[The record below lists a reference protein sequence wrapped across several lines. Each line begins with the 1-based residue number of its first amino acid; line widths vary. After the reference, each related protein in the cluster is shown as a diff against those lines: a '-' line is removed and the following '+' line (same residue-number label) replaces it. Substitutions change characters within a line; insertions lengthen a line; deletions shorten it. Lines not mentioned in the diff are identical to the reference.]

1 MMLRFGMITALD
13 EGVEKRMRRET
24 RRKRKKSTKRLIIAL
39 SLVLV
44 GAVTTAAAYFKG
56 YSEYLAAEREQK
68 QLQEELRLA
77 RAEQDMPLLSEE
89 DYDTEFPIKTPGD
102 RREEII
108 QAKPPNMIESQS
120 GDVQEKELESDP
132 DRRVSEETAA
142 LSELES
148 QSDNPADIG
157 GGFSPETGGHET
169 TTTSPHQIGLYTG
182 IDLTAAKAKNS
193 DFIAWLMIPGTKVDY
208 PVVLTDNMD
217 YYLTHGFT
225 GKTSKLGTLFSLGK
239 TDYKTPGINIAIYG
253 HHITDTSSGQKMFR
267 PLLSYKQK
275 NFWENH
281 QMIYLDSL
289 YHCGKYRIFAV
300 INMVNDE
307 WDPSTATFADADEL
321 MDFIRLA
328 QSCALYETGVEVTM
342 TDWIIT
348 LITCDRSFAAKEGR
362 LVVMAV
368 EQ

>member
-1 MMLRFGMITALD
+1 MMLKFGMITALD
-13 EGVEKRMRRET
+13 EGDEKRMRRET

-39 SLVLV
+39 SLVLA
-44 GAVTTAAAYFKG
+44 GAVTTAAAYFQG
-56 YSEYLAAEREQK
+56 YSEYLAAEQEQK

-77 RAEQDMPLLSEE
+77 KAEQDMPLLSEE
-89 DYDTEFPIKTPGD
+89 DYDTELPMKAPGD

-120 GDVQEKELESDP
+120 GDVQEKELRSDP
-132 DRRVSEETAA
+132 DNRAPDETDV
-142 LSELES
+142 LSEPEIH
-148 QSDNPADIG
+148 SDHSAVFSSG
-157 GGFSPETGGHET
+157 GNPETGSHET
-169 TTTSPHQIGLYTG
+169 TTASPHQIGLYTG
-182 IDLTAAKAKNS
+182 IDLTVAKAKNS
-193 DFIAWLMIPGTKVDY
+193 DFIAWLTVPGTKVDY

-239 TDYKTPGINIAIYG
+239 TDYKTPGTNIAIYG

-275 NFWENH
+275 SFWENH
-281 QMIYLDSL
+281 QTVYLDSL
-289 YHCGKYRIFAV
+289 YHCGQYRIFAV

-307 WDPSTATFADADEL
+307 WDPSTASFADADEF

-342 TDWIIT
+342 TDRIIT